1 MSACKWVGGVL
12 GFMLLGGSPLGALIG
27 WWLGSKLDEAAN
39 DDTQKL
45 NDSNRQGGWG
55 DRGFSSQNKNA
66 SQFTFQMGL
75 LALMAA
81 VMKADGE
88 QKRSELDKIKEFIVK
103 AFPTEKDQKNALMML
118 KSFLSKNH
126 IDVDGIATEIR
137 RNLDIAKRRELVHFL
152 LGVGY
157 SDGDLDYREEN
168 LIRHISVLLGLPTRE
183 YEAIKITF
191 QHTNSDY
198 RGSQQQNYGNQGSS
212 YQRSNNSNTTYHTES
227 TDWAYTQLGI
237 TKAATDEDVKK
248 AYRSMAK
255 KFHPDRVANLGEAV
269 VKEANIRFRKINEAY
284 ETIKKERGI
293 S

>member
-1 MSACKWVGGVL
+1 M
-12 GFMLLGGSPLGALIG
+12 
-27 WWLGSKLDEAAN
+27 
-39 DDTQKL
+39 
-45 NDSNRQGGWG
+45 
-55 DRGFSSQNKNA
+55 
-66 SQFTFQMGL
+66 
-75 LALMAA
+75 
-81 VMKADGE
+81 
-88 QKRSELDKIKEFIVK
+88 
-103 AFPTEKDQKNALMML
+103 
-118 KSFLSKNH
+118 
-126 IDVDGIATEIR
+126 
-137 RNLDIAKRRELVHFL
+137 HFL

-212 YQRSNNSNTTYHTES
+212 YQRSNNNSNTTYHTES